1 MTCLAGDQ
9 LGKDI
14 VDKVGESETYLF
26 DHIFNDEYEDIC
38 EKEIVTDFNDN
49 EFDQLFNKYVVDIKK
64 IIDSVIHN
72 ENAKKIKGNFIVCGY
87 DPMNMVRYENM
98 VLHKRFLF
106 INDGNEMK
114 FIEGPVVTISKDDN
128 YGETD
133 ELIFF
138 IN

>member
-1 MTCLAGDQ
+1 
-9 LGKDI
+9 
-14 VDKVGESETYLF
+14 
-26 DHIFNDEYEDIC
+26 
-38 EKEIVTDFNDN
+38 
-49 EFDQLFNKYVVDIKK
+49 
-64 IIDSVIHN
+64 
-72 ENAKKIKGNFIVCGY
+72 
-87 DPMNMVRYENM
+87 M

-138 IN
+138 YKLTREIKGNYAMN